1 AGAKSDLCNRFQR
14 NCRSARGGHGE
25 ILERRK
31 TTARILREKNPD
43 RDLAVG
49 EREFRR
55 ILVDIAKRRDTD
67 RLTERCGRDTEVCS
81 EIEPRRDDDFGPRN
95 IALDPRRAKL
105 LQSLHLVD
113 DLERMF
119 LERDRIVS
127 AKDEGD
133 VAAGKAARLALEAH
147 ARVGDCTE
155 LRLQAALPFDA
166 RHLAL

>member
-1 AGAKSDLCNRFQR
+1 
-14 NCRSARGGHGE
+14 
-25 ILERRK
+25 
-31 TTARILREKNPD
+31 
-43 RDLAVG
+43 
-49 EREFRR
+49 
-55 ILVDIAKRRDTD
+55 TD

-166 RHLAL
+166 RHLALLLEREKRVPAPDIDVTEGRVDPRAIIDDCRALPRNPRTLHKRP